1 MTSKYTSSGFMDGR
15 TYIIGRAG
23 QIRIHDSSV
32 SRSHAKITFVDG
44 MIRIRDLCST
54 NGTFVEKGGKFVP
67 CHEAY
72 ISPNT
77 RLKIGA
83 GAYSV
88 KGLLAASGIYAIS
101 QDDTDFTIILS
112 RPSRKT
118 NLRHI
123 NSQI

>member
-1 MTSKYTSSGFMDGR
+1 MDDR
-15 TYIIGRAG
+15 TLIIGRAG
-23 QIRIHDSSV
+23 QIRIDDSSV
-32 SRSHAKITFVDG
+32 SRSHADITFVDG
-44 MIRIRDLCST
+44 MIKIRDLCST

-83 GAYSV
+83 GVYSV

-101 QDDTDFTIILS
+101 QDDTNFTIILA
-112 RPSRKT
+112 RPSRKA
-118 NLRHI
+118 NLRHVS
-123 NSQI
+123 SQI